1 MGEARYDGIAE
12 WYDGWRPELTT
23 DELAALMRLLGT
35 GDGRC
40 LDVGCG
46 TGVATAVAAEL
57 GWSAVGV
64 DVSTELLAVA
74 RERGLDVVEG
84 SAHALPFEDESFDA
98 AISVWTHTDVGD
110 FRAAVAEVAR
120 VLRPGAPFVY
130 IGGHPCFVGPHSAFV
145 HAQGTPAFH
154 PGYRPSRRYDGSAPG
169 VGDPEGLR
177 ARIDSRHL
185 TLADFI
191 TAFASAGLRIDRL
204 RGAERARLSVPRRP
218 AGTAMSVAASWAGL
232 LEGEELAHLEE
243 VPARDAILAP
253 LPEALHPRVREALA
267 AQGVDALYAHQ
278 AEAWEAAARGEHFV
292 VTTGTASGKTL
303 AFNLPVLDALA
314 HEPKQRALYLYPT
327 KALAQDQLR
336 ALGSFRLPKLRAA
349 IYDGDTAADRRWQVR
364 KWANLILSN
373 PDMLHVGVL
382 PHHDRWGDVLTNL
395 AYVIVDEAHVYRGV
409 FGSHVANVLR
419 RLRRLARVY
428 GADPQFLLASATIA
442 NPGELATRLLGV
454 ETTVIGDDAA
464 PRAERTVALWNPPL
478 TDEELGLRA
487 SALGE
492 ASKLMADLVERGLRT
507 LCFAKSRRAA
517 ELIHRFTADRLGD
530 DSRLSPYRAGYTPQQ
545 RREIERRLLEGELLG
560 VSATNALELGIDVG
574 LLDCVISVGFPG
586 TVASLRQQWGR
597 AGRRGHGLA
606 VLVASEDALDQ
617 YFMREPRALLGRRV
631 EAAILDH
638 ENPRVLDGHVRA
650 AAFEAP
656 LDDRDR
662 EVLGDAALERAAVLP
677 ELKHT
682 KAGYVWAGRDYPAAR
697 VSLRSTGP
705 ESFTIVD
712 GTSGTVLGIAERER
726 AFTTVH
732 EGAIYLHLGESYR
745 VSALDLENRT
755 ALVEPFSGDYYTQ
768 AKTETTTAIV
778 EPRRSDRRLGVEL
791 TFGSVVV
798 TDQVVGYQKKSIQ
811 TQESLELVPLELP
824 QTEFETEAVW
834 FLPEAWMLEGLEQMP
849 RLLGSLHAAEH
860 SLIALLPLW
869 AMCDRWDIGG
879 LSTNLHFQT
888 GRPTI
893 FVYDGH
899 SGGVGIAERGFDVFE
914 GWAEDTAK
922 LLRGCPCERG
932 LPVVRAEPEVRQ
944 PERAAR
950 QGRRAHAARPDARL
964 GVAFRHGTARDPGP
978 AVQLRLPRDRQL
990 VLEHD

>member
-1 MGEARYDGIAE
+1 VI
-12 WYDGWRPELTT
+12 
-23 DELAALMRLLGT
+23 
-35 GDGRC
+35 
-40 LDVGCG
+40 
-46 TGVATAVAAEL
+46 
-57 GWSAVGV
+57 SA
-64 DVSTELLAVA
+64 
-74 RERGLDVVEG
+74 
-84 SAHALPFEDESFDA
+84 P
-98 AISVWTHTDVGD
+98 
-110 FRAAVAEVAR
+110 
-120 VLRPGAPFVY
+120 
-130 IGGHPCFVGPHSAFV
+130 
-145 HAQGTPAFH
+145 QGTPVS
-154 PGYRPSRRYDGSAPG
+154 PGYHR
-169 VGDPEGLR
+169 
-177 ARIDSRHL
+177 
-185 TLADFI
+185 
-191 TAFASAGLRIDRL
+191 
-204 RGAERARLSVPRRP
+204 
-218 AGTAMSVAASWAGL
+218 SVATSVAQWDDL
-232 LEGEELAHLEE
+232 LQGEELAYLGSES
-243 VPARDAILAP
+243 AREALLAP
-253 LPEALHPRVREALA
+253 LPEGLHPRVREALA
-267 AQGVDALYAHQ
+267 AQGVEALWAHQ
-278 AEAWEAAARGEHFV
+278 AEAWEAAQRGEHLI

-314 HEPKQRALYLYPT
+314 REPKLRALYLYPT

-382 PHHDRWGDVLTNL
+382 PHHDRWGDVLSNL

-428 GADPQFLLASATIA
+428 GAEPQFLLASATIA
-442 NPGELATRLLGV
+442 NPGELGVRLLGV
-454 ETTVIGDDAA
+454 GTTVVGDDAA

-492 ASKLMADLVERGLRT
+492 ASKLMADLVSRGLRT

-517 ELIHRFTADRLGD
+517 ELIHRFTADRLGN
-530 DSRLSPYRAGYTPQQ
+530 DSLLSPYRAGYTPAQ

-617 YFMREPRALLGRRV
+617 YFMREARALLGRRV

-638 ENPRVLDGHVRA
+638 ENPRVLDGHLRA

-656 LDDRDR
+656 LDDADR
-662 EVLGDAALERAAVLP
+662 EILGETALERAAELP
-677 ELKHT
+677 ELRRT
-682 KAGYVWAGRDYPAAR
+682 QAGYVWAGRDYPAAR
-697 VSLRSTGP
+697 VPLRSTGP
-705 ESFTIVD
+705 EAFTIVD
-712 GTSGTVLGIAERER
+712 ASSGTILGIVEQER
-726 AFTTVH
+726 AYGTVH
-732 EGAIYLHLGESYR
+732 HGAIYLHLGENYR
-745 VSALDLENRT
+745 VRELDLVSRT
-755 ALVEPFSGDYYTQ
+755 AVVEPFSGTYYTQ
-768 AKTETTTAIV
+768 PKVETTTAIV
-778 EPRRSDRRLGVEL
+778 EPRQIERRLGLEL
-791 TFGSVVV
+791 SFGSVVV

-811 TQESLELVPLELP
+811 TQESLELVALDLP
-824 QTEFETEAVW
+824 ETEFETEAVW
-834 FLPEAWMLEGLEQMP
+834 FLPEAWMLEGLEREP

-899 SGGVGIAERGFDVFE
+899 SGGVGITERGFEVFE
-914 GWAEDTAK
+914 GWVEDTAK
-922 LLRGCPCERG
+922 LLGGCPCDHGCPSCVQSPKCGNLNEPLDKPGALTLLERM
-932 LPVVRAEPEVRQ
+932 RN
-944 PERAAR
+944 AA
-950 QGRRAHAARPDARL
+950 
-964 GVAFRHGTARDPGP
+964 
-978 AVQLRLPRDRQL
+978 
-990 VLEHD
+990 

>member
-1 MGEARYDGIAE
+1 LNGTVA
-12 WYDGWRPELTT
+12 TT
-23 DELAALMRLLGT
+23 ASWHDLLQGDELAHF
-35 GDGRC
+35 
-40 LDVGCG
+40 
-46 TGVATAVAAEL
+46 EL
-57 GWSAVGV
+57 
-64 DVSTELLAVA
+64 
-74 RERGLDVVEG
+74 
-84 SAHALPFEDESFDA
+84 
-98 AISVWTHTDVGD
+98 
-110 FRAAVAEVAR
+110 
-120 VLRPGAPFVY
+120 
-130 IGGHPCFVGPHSAFV
+130 
-145 HAQGTPAFH
+145 
-154 PGYRPSRRYDGSAPG
+154 
-169 VGDPEGLR
+169 
-177 ARIDSRHL
+177 
-185 TLADFI
+185 
-191 TAFASAGLRIDRL
+191 
-204 RGAERARLSVPRRP
+204 
-218 AGTAMSVAASWAGL
+218 
-232 LEGEELAHLEE
+232 
-243 VPARDAILAP
+243 VPAREARSAA
-253 LPEALHPRVREALA
+253 LPEALHPRVRDALA
-267 AQGVDALYAHQ
+267 AQGIESLYGHQ
-278 AEAWEAAARGEHFV
+278 AEAWEAAARDEHFV

-314 HEPKQRALYLYPT
+314 REPKRRALYLYPT

-336 ALGSFRLPKLRAA
+336 ALGSFKLPKLRAA
-349 IYDGDTAADRRWQVR
+349 IYDGDTPADRRWQVR

-382 PHHDRWGDVLTNL
+382 PHHDRWGDVLSNL

-442 NPGELATRLLGV
+442 NPGELGTRLLGV
-454 ETTVIGDDAA
+454 DLTVIGDDAA

-478 TDEELGLRA
+478 TDEELGVRA

-530 DSRLSPYRAGYTPQQ
+530 DSLLSPYRAGYTPAQ

-631 EAAILDH
+631 EAAILEH

-662 EVLGDAALERAAVLP
+662 EVLGDAALERAAALP
-677 ELKHT
+677 ELRHT
-682 KAGYVWAGRDYPAAR
+682 DAGYVWAGRDYPAAH

-705 ESFTIVD
+705 ESFTVVD
-712 GTSGTVLGIAERER
+712 ATSGAVLGIVEQER
-726 AFTTVH
+726 AFSTVH

-745 VSALDLENRT
+745 VRALDLESRH
-755 ALVEPFSGDYYTQ
+755 AVVEPFRGDYYTQ
-768 AKTETTTAIV
+768 AKVETTTAIV
-778 EPRRSDRRLGVEL
+778 EPYRNERRLGLEL
-791 TFGSVVV
+791 SFGSVVV

-811 TQESLELVPLELP
+811 TQESIELVALDLP
-824 QTEFETEAVW
+824 ETEFETEAVW
-834 FLPEAWMLEGLEQMP
+834 FLPEPWMLEGIEREP

-899 SGGVGIAERGFDVFE
+899 SGGVGITERGFEVFE
-914 GWAEDTAK
+914 GWAGDTAK
-922 LLRGCPCERG
+922 LLRGCPCDHG
-932 LPVVRAEPEVRQ
+932 CPSCVQSPKCGNLNEPLDK
-944 PERAAR
+944 AGA
-950 QGRRAHAARPDARL
+950 
-964 GVAFRHGTARDPGP
+964 
-978 AVQLRLPRDRQL
+978 LRL
-990 VLEHD
+990 LERMLSAA